1 MWGRLSGVANNVAG
15 LVAPVY
21 DEQVDNELVETKDML
36 ETTQQKLKTALK
48 IIEDRDRDVLNSS
61 KANASSAEVLICFTY
76 LLNQLL
82 KILTKLNILYIIAPV
97 KRNYDIIKLYRLA
110 RTF

>member
-48 IIEDRDRDVLNSS
+48 IIEDRDRDILNSS
-61 KANASSAEVLICFTY
+61 KANASSAEVLICLTY
-76 LLNQLL
+76 LLN
-82 KILTKLNILYIIAPV
+82 N
-97 KRNYDIIKLYRLA
+97 
-110 RTF
+110 